1 MQQKLSGLGLVVAAL
16 SVVWDAQGA
25 GFELREQSAT
35 GQGASFAGVAARA
48 DDPSMIFWNPAAM
61 AWLPGTQGVAV
72 GSGIF
77 PYSAAR
83 TGNASRNPAFG
94 GSPISG
100 SLGGDAGVDAFVP
113 ALHAT
118 TALGAE
124 LRLGLSIT
132 SPWGLVTKYP
142 SDFIGRYYAQTSSL
156 RTINIAPA
164 VSWQVRPNLAF
175 GAALQI
181 QYASARLS
189 QAFDFGALI
198 RRPGFADGRT
208 TVTGDNTA
216 VGWQIGAQWE
226 PVPGTRLGAAF
237 RSAVFHDLSG
247 DTAFQGVPAALATDP
262 VQGVRFAN
270 GASRAKLTTPETA
283 TLGLSQRLGER
294 WTLLAGAE
302 WTNWSR
308 FRDQVVR
315 FEDGRPPLVTEGR
328 WRDSWFLSLGAEYQA
343 TPQLALRAGFA
354 WDQSPVPA
362 ETRMPSIPDNDR
374 YWLSIGAGYQV
385 TRRITVTA
393 AYTHIFA
400 ENSRIRLH
408 AEGADTASILRGNL
422 NLDYRRS
429 ADIIAL
435 QTRFAF

>member
-61 AWLPGTQGVAV
+61 AWLPGTQGAAV

-83 TGNASRNPAFG
+83 TGNASRIG
-94 GSPISG
+94 GSPITG

-164 VSWQVRPNLAF
+164 VSWQARPNLAF

-181 QYASARLS
+181 QHASARLS

-198 RRPGFADGRT
+198 NRPPVLRTGARPSPATTPRWVGRSARSGSRCPAPGSAPHSAPPSSTTSAATPSSRAYRRRSPP
-208 TVTGDNTA
+208 
-216 VGWQIGAQWE
+216 I
-226 PVPGTRLGAAF
+226 RLG
-237 RSAVFHDLSG
+237 G
-247 DTAFQGVPAALATDP
+247 CC
-262 VQGVRFAN
+262 
-270 GASRAKLTTPETA
+270 
-283 TLGLSQRLGER
+283 
-294 WTLLAGAE
+294 
-302 WTNWSR
+302 
-308 FRDQVVR
+308 
-315 FEDGRPPLVTEGR
+315 
-328 WRDSWFLSLGAEYQA
+328 
-343 TPQLALRAGFA
+343 
-354 WDQSPVPA
+354 SPVAPA
-362 ETRMPSIPDNDR
+362 
-374 YWLSIGAGYQV
+374 G
-385 TRRITVTA
+385 
-393 AYTHIFA
+393 
-400 ENSRIRLH
+400 
-408 AEGADTASILRGNL
+408 
-422 NLDYRRS
+422 RS
-429 ADIIAL
+429 
-435 QTRFAF
+435 